1 VEYWRGNEA
10 MKPWIENESPL
21 FTSTITLTEVV
32 RYFIAREQNETTIR
46 ICLDDI
52 RAKSSVIP
60 VDGEIAV
67 AAGHLKKREV
77 AGIADSIILATA
89 RSGDHKVV
97 TGDPH
102 FKTLPDAIYLG
113 S

>member
-1 VEYWRGNEA
+1 LHKSPGNRTA
-10 MKPWIENESPL
+10 GTLKTTASPQ
-21 FTSTITLTEVV
+21 TPRHRPS
-32 RYFIAREQNETTIR
+32 RSCR

-77 AGIADSIILATA
+77 AGIADAIILATA
-89 RSGDHKVV
+89 RSGDHKIV

-102 FKTLPDAIYLG
+102 FNNLPDAIYLG

>member
-1 VEYWRGNEA
+1 
-10 MKPWIENESPL
+10 MKQWIENESPL

-32 RYFIAREQNETTIR
+32 RYFVARGQNETTIR

-60 VDGEIAV
+60 VDDEIAV

-77 AGIADSIILATA
+77 AGIADAIILATA
-89 RSGDHKVV
+89 QSGDHTVV

-102 FKTLPDAIYLG
+102 FKNLPDAIYLG